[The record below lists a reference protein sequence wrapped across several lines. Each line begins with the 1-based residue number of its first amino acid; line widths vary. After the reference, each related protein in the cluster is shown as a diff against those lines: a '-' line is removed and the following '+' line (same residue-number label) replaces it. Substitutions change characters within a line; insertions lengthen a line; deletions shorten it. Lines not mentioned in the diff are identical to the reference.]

1 MPIWPATP
9 GSNRFSSGSC
19 PLAPLF
25 SQVFA
30 MGEIGI
36 EWFTRFL
43 DQRDL
48 TMLEPFA
55 TLNNEQAA
63 PGSYLHVGDLQSGN
77 LRDPGPA

>member
-1 MPIWPATP
+1 
-9 GSNRFSSGSC
+9 
-19 PLAPLF
+19 
-25 SQVFA
+25 